1 MGKLSRGISR
11 GRLTLFDRF
20 TRYDSPQTL
29 AATEAY
35 ADIANRQGLSLAQ
48 MSLAFV
54 CQQNFVASCLIG
66 ATTMGQL
73 KENIDAVEVVLSEE
87 VMAEIEDVHNAYP
100 DPAP

>member
-1 MGKLSRGISR
+1 
-11 GRLTLFDRF
+11 
-20 TRYDSPQTL
+20 
-29 AATEAY
+29 
-35 ADIANRQGLSLAQ
+35 

-66 ATTMGQL
+66 ATTMEQL
-73 KENIDAVEVVLSEE
+73 KENIDAAEVVLSDE